1 MIGSVFASLIG
12 KPGLKCLNRGET
24 SHPTSHNLSLL
35 PAGGLPPASGDGF
48 VENWNGRSGRSVGG
62 VAGVAR
68 SGYLTVTS
76 VNQTRKLSGPT
87 WFRERLR
94 PPMS

>member
-1 MIGSVFASLIG
+1 
-12 KPGLKCLNRGET
+12 
-24 SHPTSHNLSLL
+24 
-35 PAGGLPPASGDGF
+35 
-48 VENWNGRSGRSVGG
+48 
-62 VAGVAR
+62 
-68 SGYLTVTS
+68 LTVTS